1 VYSDNWLMVEV
12 VVLVCLLLVNVYFV
26 SWDDELRH
34 AELGDKAR
42 RLIARLDSE
51 CQSLSFTNSLMSL
64 SLIFTLLNIG
74 HFQTAAIP

>member
-1 VYSDNWLMVEV
+1 MYSDNWLMVEV

-51 CQSLSFTNSLMSL
+51 RHFL
-64 SLIFTLLNIG
+64 SLILSCLSVLFL
-74 HFQTAAIP
+74 HY